1 METLPIDLV
10 PLVAAGMGLLLVL
23 IPVLGLAVRF
33 AAGPL
38 AEALVA
44 SKGEGA
50 RPADLQALKMR
61 IEALEH
67 EVQELSTGLA
77 PGSAA
82 PREQRPV
89 PLRP

>member
-1 METLPIDLV
+1 METLPVDLV
-10 PLVAAGMGLLLVL
+10 ETVAAIMASLLVL

-33 AAGPL
+33 AARPVVD
-38 AEALVA
+38 ALVA

-50 RPADLQALKMR
+50 RPRDLEALKMR

-67 EVQELSTGLA
+67 EVKELSGQSTRAL
-77 PGSAA
+77 P
-82 PREQRPV
+82 QPV